1 MAPSFCAS
9 PSSGFSPDETL
20 GTLNASCCFGSHSFA
35 FPGNNMAHPDPSL
48 ETINVSFLF
57 EQPISEE
64 TARLIFQ
71 EIWPKQKMALYADGP
86 NLTLMAEE
94 VMWEEAV
101 DVMDEF
107 MEHWRLRGN
116 RRSLTLV
123 SSAKRSHSILKS

>member
-1 MAPSFCAS
+1 MAQTEVP
-9 PSSGFSPDETL
+9 
-20 GTLNASCCFGSHSFA
+20 
-35 FPGNNMAHPDPSL
+35 L

-57 EQPISEE
+57 EEPVSEE

-71 EIWPKQKMALYADGP
+71 EIWPKQKMALYADGS

-94 VMWEEAV
+94 VLWTEAV